1 LKLFVAVIVRAALIA
16 LAFSIVGLG
25 ANLIPSRHIPWFYSP
40 AQEIIVS
47 GQKLSIIS
55 AEDASKLI
63 NDPLNIFIDT
73 REEKD
78 YMKGHV
84 AGAFSLPPE
93 EKEIRFPSVEPMI
106 TNEARLIVYCYGPEC
121 DMAEKVAAFLIDL
134 GYPNLAIMHEGYIEW
149 EKKGFPVE
157 RSGRRNRSD

>member
-1 LKLFVAVIVRAALIA
+1 LKFLFTVIVRAALIA

-25 ANLIPSRHIPWFYSP
+25 ANLIPSRHIPWIYSP

-47 GQKLSIIS
+47 GQKLPVIS
-55 AEDASKLI
+55 TEDASKSI

-84 AGAFSLPPE
+84 AGAFSLPPD
-93 EKEIRFPSVEPMI
+93 EKEIRFPGLEPMI
-106 TNEARLIVYCYGPEC
+106 TSDARLIVYCYGPEC
-121 DMAEKVAAFLIDL
+121 DMAEKVAAFLLDL
-134 GYPNLAIMHEGYIEW
+134 GYPNLAIMQEGYLEW
-149 EKKGFPVE
+149 EKKGFPIE
-157 RSGRRNRSD
+157 RSDRRKRSN